1 MMQELQRP
9 VWAAWWA
16 DGRPGAMTPETYG
29 QAMLDWVEQ
38 QAHSGPEPKEKYA
51 EYTRLNAARAR
62 RVAKT
67 YRMSEDMAT
76 ILDSGRT
83 EGQHWVVITESW
95 CGDAVQCLPLIR
107 MWAERAEVPL
117 EVMLR
122 DTGVPLIDDFRTR
135 GGRSIPM
142 WVVAETSGAV
152 LGQWGPRPETA
163 RRMVLEHKEALE
175 PKPPYAEF
183 ASQVQLWYARDRGR
197 EIEREAREM
206 LTAIGRDATL
216 HS

>member
-1 MMQELQRP
+1 MTQELQRP

-38 QAHSGPEPKEKYA
+38 QAHSGPEPKEKWSTPGSMRPGRG
-51 EYTRLNAARAR
+51 EWPRRIGCPRTWRRSSIPGGRKDNTGWSSPRVGAAMPCSACR
-62 RVAKT
+62 
-67 YRMSEDMAT
+67 
-76 ILDSGRT
+76 
-83 EGQHWVVITESW
+83 
-95 CGDAVQCLPLIR
+95 CR

-183 ASQVQLWYARDRGR
+183 AAQVQLWYARDRGR

>member
-1 MMQELQRP
+1 MTQELHRP
-9 VWAAWWA
+9 VWATWWA
-16 DGRPGAMTPETYG
+16 DGRPGAMTPEAYG

-38 QAHSGPEPKEKYA
+38 KAHSGPEPKEKYA

-67 YRMSEDMAT
+67 YRMSVDMAT

-83 EGQHWVVITESW
+83 GGQHWVVITESW

-107 MWAERAEVPL
+107 MWAERAGVPL

-122 DTGVPLIDDFRTR
+122 DTGVPLIDDFLTR
-135 GGRSIPM
+135 GGRSIPV
-142 WVVAETSGAV
+142 WIVAEASGTV

-163 RRMVLEHKEALE
+163 RQMVLEHREAPE
-175 PKPPYAEF
+175 PKPPYSEF
-183 ASQVQLWYARDRGR
+183 AAQVQLWYARNRGR

-206 LTAIGRDATL
+206 LAGIVRDATL
-216 HS
+216 SF